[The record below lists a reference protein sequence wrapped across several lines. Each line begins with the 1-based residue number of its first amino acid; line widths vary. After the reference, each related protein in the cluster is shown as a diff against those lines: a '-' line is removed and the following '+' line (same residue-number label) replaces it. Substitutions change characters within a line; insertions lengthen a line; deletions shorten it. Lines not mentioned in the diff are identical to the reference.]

1 MNVRHTGKSI
11 IQSMLYLLHRGYWQ
25 DKNIQNSLSVAE
37 KKKLDT
43 ALQIKEFIDKIPGG
57 FLIYSAEENEE
68 IIYANDSLIKIF
80 NCDDFN
86 DFYRYTKGSFR
97 GIVHPEELE
106 AVEASIR
113 KQISCKDGDVDNVDY
128 RIIQKGGIVRGV
140 EDYGQ

>member
-68 IIYANDSLIKIF
+68 IIYA
-80 NCDDFN
+80 
-86 DFYRYTKGSFR
+86 
-97 GIVHPEELE
+97 
-106 AVEASIR
+106 
-113 KQISCKDGDVDNVDY
+113 
-128 RIIQKGGIVRGV
+128 
-140 EDYGQ
+140 